1 MFDYPNN
8 GCFLDYFSMQFRIIY
23 ARPLY
28 ELSVS
33 RIARDYEIICRKER
47 KRYFVISILI
57 FHVVIYYHAKYFIRL
72 LLRSAILFILLEINN
87 QTILFIVIFVFFF
100 FFLLPLRVFVFI
112 HFLFDANFSSWDFI
126 SKERAVLSVY
136 CLSLEYRLLVLS
148 SPPASLFLYSIFFFH
163 LTRFAEIFLAN
174 RW

>member
-100 FFLLPLRVFVFI
+100 FFF
-112 HFLFDANFSSWDFI
+112 FLFEFLFSSIFSRRELFQLRFHFERESGSFGLLFI
-126 SKERAVLSVY
+126 A
-136 CLSLEYRLLVLS
+136 
-148 SPPASLFLYSIFFFH
+148 
-163 LTRFAEIFLAN
+163 
-174 RW
+174 

>member
-112 HFLFDANFSSWDFI
+112 HFLSTRTFPVEISFRKRERFFRFI
-126 SKERAVLSVY
+126 V
-136 CLSLEYRLLVLS
+136 YRLNIVYWFYHPPLPLS
-148 SPPASLFLYSIFFFH
+148 FYIRYFSFTLRVSRKYF
-163 LTRFAEIFLAN
+163 
-174 RW
+174 